1 MPLLPENLRKPN
13 RDVALPRISV
23 FLRGYGRLGGRAG
36 LALAI
41 NMAGML
47 AHGASMPSIEDF
59 ASRAR
64 IEGASISPDGRYL
77 AVIQTLDGRGLVIV
91 DDRQGG
97 KDRVMHPVLN
107 EPDRFLLTWCHW
119 ATNTRLLC
127 GLRAITSDR
136 GYLFP
141 VTRLVAVDAD
151 GKNMRVLMQNN
162 REAQGQYQDE
172 IINWHPGKPD
182 TVLIEADEGLSANEM
197 VGAQVYGNVGT
208 HGAPAVF
215 ELNVVTGQIS
225 MRQHAREPI
234 RHWVTDKRGQV
245 RLGAGYSEGTV
256 TFWVHLDGDSSW
268 RRMAKFEVFSR
279 ENHFKPIAISAEDP
293 DMAYAIGS
301 SEGRDAIWLIDLKD
315 KDDPKLLFSH
325 PLVDVSHP
333 ILARD
338 TRFIGARYDN
348 GYPMMYYADGDI
360 DAMMR
365 GFQKLNPGQF
375 ASIVESSL
383 DDKLFLI
390 HSTSDIDASKFWL
403 LDIEAHHVSK
413 IGAAYP
419 DRDTAT
425 FASMRPISYAARDG
439 TRIPA
444 YLSTPPTAAGTRPPL
459 IVMPHGGPIAR
470 DRWDYF
476 FLRQFLVSRGYAVLQ
491 MNFRGSSGYG
501 DDWFFA
507 AHQDWG
513 GLTYDDVV
521 DGARWAVQQDI
532 TDRERVCI
540 VGWSF
545 GGYLALVGAQ
555 RNPEL
560 FHCSVDIAGVSDLP
574 MLISEGRDWI
584 AGTDYRKRQLGT
596 DSEKLKRDSPRL
608 HVADFKV
615 PLLMLHGKKDYQVP
629 FEQSET
635 MDAALTRAGKPHRF
649 VVVPDADHQ
658 FSGVKDR
665 ATLLKEIEAFLG
677 EHLPAAVPNAPG
689 H

>member
-1 MPLLPENLRKPN
+1 M
-13 RDVALPRISV
+13 S
-23 FLRGYGRLGGRAG
+23 G
-36 LALAI
+36 
-41 NMAGML
+41 MAGH
-47 AHGASMPSIEDF
+47 AAAPPSIEDF
-59 ASRAR
+59 ASRPR
-64 IEGASISPDGRYL
+64 IEDVSISPDGRYL
-77 AVIQTLDGRGLVIV
+77 AVIETLDGKGLVVV

-97 KDRVMHPVLN
+97 KNRVMRPLLG
-107 EPDRFLLTWCHW
+107 EPDQFLLTWCHW

-127 GLRAITSDR
+127 GLRAITRER

-151 GKNMRVLMQNN
+151 GKNMRVLMQNS
-162 REAQGQYQDE
+162 RETQGQYQDQ
-172 IINWHPGKPD
+172 IINWHPGPPD
-182 TVLIEADEGLSANEM
+182 TVLIEADEGMSDSQLAGNM
-197 VGAQVYGNVGT
+197 QVIGNVGT
-208 HGAPAVF
+208 HGLPAVY
-215 ELNVVTGQIS
+215 ELNVVTGVLT

-234 RHWVTDKRGQV
+234 RHWVADKRGQV
-245 RLGAGYSEGTV
+245 RLGSGYSEGTV

-268 RRMAKFEVFSR
+268 RRMTKFEIFSR
-279 ENHFKPIAISAEDP
+279 ENHFKPLAISAEDP
-293 DMAYAIGS
+293 NMAYAIGP

-315 KDDPKLLFSH
+315 RDEPKLLFSH

-338 TRFIGARYDN
+338 SRFIGARYDN
-348 GYPMMYYADGDI
+348 GYPMMYYADEHIG
-360 DAMMR
+360 AVMR
-365 GFQKLNPGQF
+365 GFEKFSPGQF
-375 ASIVESSL
+375 SMIVESSL
-383 DDKLFLI
+383 EDKILLI
-390 HSTSDIDASKFWL
+390 RSVSDIDSSKFWV
-403 LDIEAHHVSK
+403 LDSDTHQVSK

-425 FASMRPISYAARDG
+425 LAPMRPISYAARDG

-444 YLSTPPTAAGTRPPL
+444 YLSTPPTLPGTHPPL

-521 DGARWAVQQDI
+521 DGARWAIQQGI
-532 TDRERVCI
+532 TDPERVCI

-545 GGYLALVGAQ
+545 GGYLALLGAQ

-574 MLISEGRDWI
+574 MLIDEGHDWM
-584 AGTDYRKRQLGT
+584 AGADLRKRQLGT

-608 HVADFKV
+608 HVSDFKV
-615 PLLMLHGKKDYQVP
+615 PLLMLQGKRDYQVP

-635 MDAALTRAGKPHRF
+635 MDAALKRAGKPHRF

-658 FSGVKDR
+658 FSAVKDR
-665 ATLLKEIEAFLG
+665 AVLLRETEAFLA
-677 EHLPAAVPNAPG
+677 EHLPVAAPEAR
-689 H
+689 

>member
-1 MPLLPENLRKPN
+1 M
-13 RDVALPRISV
+13 
-23 FLRGYGRLGGRAG
+23 
-36 LALAI
+36 LALSAA
-41 NMAGML
+41 MSGMVSR
-47 AHGASMPSIEDF
+47 AASPPSIEDF
-59 ASRAR
+59 ASRPQVEAV
-64 IEGASISPDGRYL
+64 SISPDGRYL
-77 AVIQTLDGRGLVIV
+77 ALVQTLDGKGVVVV

-97 KDRVMHPVLN
+97 KNRVMRPLLS
-107 EPDRFLLTWCHW
+107 EPDHFLLTWCHW

-127 GLRAITSDR
+127 GLRAITSER

-151 GKNMRVLMQNN
+151 GKNMRVLMQDSS
-162 REAQGQYQDE
+162 EAQGPYQDR
-172 IINWHPGKPD
+172 IINWHPGPPD
-182 TVLIEADEGLSANEM
+182 TVLIEADEGLSDSQL
-197 VGAQVYGNVGT
+197 GGNVQIIGDVGT
-208 HGAPAVF
+208 HGLPAVF
-215 ELNVVTGQIS
+215 ELNVVNGRLT

-256 TFWVHLDGDSSW
+256 TFWVRLDGDSNW
-268 RRMAKFEVFSR
+268 RRMTKFEIFTR
-279 ENHFKPIAISAEDP
+279 ENHFKPLAISAEDP
-293 DMAYAIGS
+293 DMAYAIGP
-301 SEGRDAIWLIDLKD
+301 SEGRDAIWLIDLRD
-315 KDDPKLLFSH
+315 RDEPKLLFSH
-325 PLVDVSHP
+325 PLVDVSNP

-338 TRFIGARYDN
+338 SRFIGARYDN
-348 GYPMMYYADGDI
+348 GYPMMYYTDDHI
-360 DAMMR
+360 ETVMR
-365 GFQKLNPGQF
+365 GFQNLVPGQF
-375 ASIVESSL
+375 STIVESSL
-383 DDKLFLI
+383 DDKIFLI
-390 HSTSDIDASKFWL
+390 RSLSDIDSSKFWV
-403 LDIEAHHVSK
+403 LDSDTHQASK
-413 IGAAYP
+413 IGGGAYP
-419 DRDTAT
+419 VRDTAT
-425 FASMRPISYAARDG
+425 LAPMRPISYSARDG

-444 YLSTPPTAAGTRPPL
+444 YLSTPPTLPGTHPPL

-521 DGARWAVQQDI
+521 DGARWAIQQGI

-545 GGYLALVGAQ
+545 GGYLALLGAQ

-574 MLISEGRDWI
+574 MLIDEGGHHWMARS
-584 AGTDYRKRQLGT
+584 DYRTRQLGT

-608 HVADFKV
+608 HVSDFKV
-615 PLLMLHGKKDYQVP
+615 PLLMLHGQRDFQVP
-629 FEQSET
+629 FKQSDT
-635 MDAALTRAGKPHRF
+635 MATALKRAGKPHRF

-658 FSGVKDR
+658 FSGVRDR
-665 ATLLKEIEAFLG
+665 ATLLKEIETFLG
-677 EHLPAAVPNAPG
+677 EHLPVAAPNAP
-689 H
+689 